1 MATTPVRNKNI
12 YGANGTIS
20 ANDEAYGLGHSDAF
34 MNICIYIYTQ
44 THQHVHIRYVQPFRY
59 QLYTN
64 KVVRKKQR
72 IH

>member
-12 YGANGTIS
+12 YGANGTVS

-44 THQHVHIRYVQPFRY
+44 THQHVHI
-59 QLYTN
+59 
-64 KVVRKKQR
+64 
-72 IH
+72 